1 MKAVRRLK
9 TENMISTIQIV
20 LKKSD
25 ERSSDFSRDFPEIL
39 RNRSTGNV
47 PSAKESIVSPPS
59 KKLPVVRV

>member
-1 MKAVRRLK
+1 M
-9 TENMISTIQIV
+9 STIQIV

-39 RNRSTGNV
+39 RNKSTGNV